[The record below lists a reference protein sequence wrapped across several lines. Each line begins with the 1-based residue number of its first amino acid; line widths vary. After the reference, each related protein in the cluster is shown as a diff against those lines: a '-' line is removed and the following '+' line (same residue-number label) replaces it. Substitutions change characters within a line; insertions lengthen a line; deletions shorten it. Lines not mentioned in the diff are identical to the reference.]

1 MQTWAARELQTL
13 DLGDAR
19 RTRRVHHLVDC
30 LVARPQ
36 ASLPDACQT
45 WAASKAAY
53 RLLDNPAV
61 TPEAIRAAH
70 VDATVARLAGQARVL
85 VVQDTTSLDYS
96 QHPVTQ
102 GLGPLEHP
110 ASRGLKVHSALT
122 VSVAGV
128 PYGLAWQH
136 VWVRDPAA
144 VGQRHQRRQ
153 RATADKESQRWLA
166 GVVGSEA
173 VIPPEIALVTIAD
186 READLYDLFALPRRA
201 GHDLL
206 IRAAQDRT
214 LADATEPLWATAQAG
229 TRLGVHTVTVGRR
242 PDQPIR
248 TATLTVRVA
257 AVQLAPPVHHRQR
270 ASCLSIP
277 VWAIWAE
284 EEQPPAGCA
293 AVHWLLLTTLPVTT
307 ADEARTCLG
316 WYAVRWLIER
326 YHFVL
331 KSGCRIEALQ
341 LATAARL
348 ERALALYSIVAWR
361 LLWLTY
367 LARQTPDAPC
377 TVALAPAAWQ
387 ALWCAHHQ
395 TPTLPDTPPTL
406 AEAVRWIARL
416 GGFLGRTGDGAPGVK
431 VLWRG
436 LQHLDD
442 LTAMYTLLHPAA
454 QTCG

>member
-19 RTRRVHHLVDC
+19 RTRRLQRLVDC
-30 LVARPQ
+30 LVAHPQ
-36 ASLPDACQT
+36 ASLPDACRT

-53 RLLDNPAV
+53 RLLDNAAVDPA
-61 TPEAIRAAH
+61 AIRAAH
-70 VDATVARLAGQARVL
+70 VDATVARLAGQRRVL
-85 VVQDTTSLDYS
+85 LIQDTTSLDFS
-96 QHPVTQ
+96 HHPATQ

-110 ASRGLKVHSALT
+110 ASRGLKLHSVLAVTLE
-122 VSVAGV
+122 GV
-128 PYGLAWQH
+128 PTGLVSQQ
-136 VWVRDPAA
+136 VWARDPAS

-153 RATADKESQRWLA
+153 RATAEKESQRWLD
-166 GVVGSEA
+166 GVLGCEA
-173 VIPPEIALVTIAD
+173 VLPPDLDLVTIAD

-206 IRAAQDRT
+206 IRAAHDRN
-214 LADATEPLWATAQAG
+214 LTEGSARLWAAAQAG
-229 TRLGVHTVTVGRR
+229 ASLGPHRVTVGRR
-242 PDQPIR
+242 PGQPLR

-257 AVQLAPPVHHRQR
+257 AVHLTPPLHHRQR
-270 ASCLSIP
+270 ASCPSVP
-277 VWAIWAE
+277 VWAIWAAE
-284 EEQPPAGCA
+284 TQPPDGGA
-293 AVHWLLLTTLPVTT
+293 AVQWLLLTTLPVTT
-307 ADEARTCLG
+307 LAEAATCLG
-316 WYAVRWLIER
+316 WYALRWLIER

-348 ERALALYSIVAWR
+348 DRALALYSIVAWR

-377 TVALAPAAWQ
+377 TLALAPAAWQ

-395 TPTLPDTPPTL
+395 TTTLPTTPPTL
-406 AEAVRWIARL
+406 ALAVRWIARL
-416 GGFLGRTGDGAPGVK
+416 GGFLGRSGDGEPGVT

-436 LQHLDD
+436 LQRLDD
-442 LTAMYTLLHPAA
+442 LTAMYTLLHPPA
-454 QTCG
+454 TCG

>member
-19 RTRRVHHLVDC
+19 RTRRLQHLVEC
-30 LVARPQ
+30 LVAHPQ
-36 ASLPDACQT
+36 ASLPDACRT

-53 RLLDNPAV
+53 RLLDNAAV
-61 TPEAIRAAH
+61 TPDAIRAAH
-70 VDATVARLAGQARVL
+70 VDATVARLAGHQRVL
-85 VVQDTTSLDYS
+85 LIQDTTSLDFS
-96 QHPVTQ
+96 HHPATQ

-110 ASRGLKVHSALT
+110 ASRGLQLHSVL
-122 VSVAGV
+122 SVTLAGV
-128 PYGLAWQH
+128 PAGLVSQQ
-136 VWVRDPAA
+136 VWARDPAT

-153 RATADKESQRWLA
+153 RATAEKESQRWLD
-166 GVVGSEA
+166 GVLDCEA
-173 VIPPEIALVTIAD
+173 VLPPDLDLVTIAD
-186 READLYDLFALPRRA
+186 READIYALFALPRRA

-206 IRAAQDRT
+206 IRAAHDRT
-214 LADATEPLWATAQAG
+214 LAAGAERLWAAAQAG
-229 TRLGVHTVTVGRR
+229 ASLGEQTVTVGRR
-242 PDQPIR
+242 PDQPLR

-257 AVQLAPPVHHRQR
+257 AVQLAPPLHHRQR
-270 ASCLSIP
+270 ASCPAIP
-277 VWAIWAE
+277 VWSIWAE
-284 EEQPPAGCA
+284 ETQPPDGCA
-293 AVHWLLLTTLPVTT
+293 AVQWLLLTTLPVTT
-307 ADEARTCLG
+307 LAEAATGLG
-316 WYAVRWLIER
+316 WYALRWLIER

-348 ERALALYSIVAWR
+348 ERALATYSIVAWR

-377 TVALAPAAWQ
+377 TLALAPAAWQ

-395 TPTLPDTPPTL
+395 TTTLPDTLPTL
-406 AEAVRWIARL
+406 ALAVRWIARL
-416 GGFLGRTGDGAPGVK
+416 GGFLGRTGDGAPGVT

-436 LQHLDD
+436 LQRLDD
-442 LTAMYTLLHPAA
+442 LTAMFTLLHPAA